1 MGVLRLI
8 SKITI
13 TQVSTKENP
22 NRTLVYTIP
31 FCNEVEINSTWENL
45 TDICK
50 VTMPNKIYFNTEE
63 GSKVTWFGANIYGD
77 KATSPMVLRGDKI
90 KVELGYIYPDYKDP
104 NTDVTEMYTEFVG
117 YITKVSNS
125 VPIVLECE
133 DEMYRLKQIQCPTKV
148 WDGKNGQKNDVGS
161 ILTKILEGTGITV
174 NNSGATLDVG
184 NLRTGSETVAQLL
197 DSLQRD
203 YRLESYFRLS
213 KDGTP
218 ELRCAGVVYYP
229 SDRKEHVFH
238 FQKNIVNE
246 DLQYFRLD
254 DQNLGIK
261 AYSTFEV
268 EQNTGTRKDGTP
280 IKRKRR
286 LTVTVPD
293 GFVDGELRTVYFW
306 EVKTEKELKKLATER
321 LNRFYYEGFQGSFVA
336 FGLPSV
342 KHGDAAVLIDAT
354 KPERNGT
361 YLIKK
366 VVKTFGMNGYRQDIE
381 LDLRI
386 DGLSNE
392 IRSNPL

>member
-238 FQKNIVNE
+238 FQIIIVSE
-246 DLQYFRLD
+246 DVQYVRLD
-254 DQNLGIK
+254 GHDLGIK

-306 EVKTEKELKKLATER
+306 DVKTEKELKKLATER
-321 LNRFYYEGFQGSFVA
+321 LNRFYYEGFQGSFDA
-336 FGLPSV
+336 FALPSV
-342 KHGDAAVLIDAT
+342 KHGDAANLIDAT
-354 KPERNGT
+354 KPERNGV
-361 YLIKK
+361 YLIKQ

>member
-229 SDRKEHVFH
+229 SYRKEHVFH
-238 FQKNIVNE
+238 FQKNIVSE

-306 EVKTEKELKKLATER
+306 DVKTEKELKKLATER
-321 LNRFYYEGFQGSFVA
+321 LNRFYYEGFQGSFIA

-342 KHGDAAVLIDAT
+342 KHGDAANLIDAT
-354 KPERNGT
+354 KPERNGV

>member
-13 TQVSTKENP
+13 TQVPNKEYP
-22 NRTLVYTIP
+22 SRDAVFILP

-50 VTMPNKIYFNTEE
+50 ITLPNKIYFTNDK
-63 GSKVTWFGANIYGD
+63 GVKVSWFGSNIYGG
-77 KATSPMVLRGDKI
+77 KTSPIVLRGDKI

-104 NTDVTEMYTEFVG
+104 QSDVTETYTEFVG
-117 YITKVSNS
+117 YITRVSNS

-148 WDGKNGQKNDVGS
+148 WDGKTYDVGK
-161 ILTKILEGTGITV
+161 ILTEILKGSGVSV
-174 NNSGATLDVG
+174 NNAGATLNVG

-203 YRLESYFRLS
+203 YRLESYFRINS
-213 KDGTP
+213 SGVP
-218 ELRCAGVVYYP
+218 ELRCSGLVYYP
-229 SDRKEHVFH
+229 FDRKEHVFH
-238 FQKNIVNE
+238 FQKNIVSD

-268 EQNTGTRKDGTP
+268 EQDTGTRLDGSP

-286 LTVTVPD
+286 LSVTVPD
-293 GFVDGELRTVYFW
+293 GFTEGELRTVYFW
-306 EVKTEKELKKLATER
+306 DVRDEKTLKKLATER

-342 KHGDAAVLIDAT
+342 KHGDAAVIVDAT

-392 IRSNPL
+392 ILSNPL

>member
-1 MGVLRLI
+1 ML
-8 SKITI
+8 
-13 TQVSTKENP
+13 
-22 NRTLVYTIP
+22 
-31 FCNEVEINSTWENL
+31 
-45 TDICK
+45 
-50 VTMPNKIYFNTEE
+50 
-63 GSKVTWFGANIYGD
+63 
-77 KATSPMVLRGDKI
+77 
-90 KVELGYIYPDYKDP
+90 
-104 NTDVTEMYTEFVG
+104 
-117 YITKVSNS
+117 
-125 VPIVLECE
+125 
-133 DEMYRLKQIQCPTKV
+133 
-148 WDGKNGQKNDVGS
+148 
-161 ILTKILEGTGITV
+161 
-174 NNSGATLDVG
+174 
-184 NLRTGSETVAQLL
+184 
-197 DSLQRD
+197 
-203 YRLESYFRLS
+203 FRS
-213 KDGTP
+213 P

-238 FQKNIVNE
+238 FQKNIVSE

-306 EVKTEKELKKLATER
+306 DVKTEKELKKLATER
-321 LNRFYYEGFQGSFVA
+321 LNRFYYEGFQGSFIA

-342 KHGDAAVLIDAT
+342 KHGDAANLIDAT
-354 KPERNGT
+354 KPERNGV

>member
-133 DEMYRLKQIQCPTKV
+133 YEMYRLKQIQCPTKV

-238 FQKNIVNE
+238 FQKNIVSE

-306 EVKTEKELKKLATER
+306 DVKTEKELKKLATER
-321 LNRFYYEGFQGSFVA
+321 LNRFY
-336 FGLPSV
+336 
-342 KHGDAAVLIDAT
+342 
-354 KPERNGT
+354 
-361 YLIKK
+361 
-366 VVKTFGMNGYRQDIE
+366 
-381 LDLRI
+381 
-386 DGLSNE
+386 
-392 IRSNPL
+392 

>member
-306 EVKTEKELKKLATER
+306 DVKTEKELKKLATER

-342 KHGDAAVLIDAT
+342 KHGDAANLIDAT
-354 KPERNGT
+354 KPERNGV